1 MSNNSLQEFTL
12 SIWPISRS
20 VRKLLIML
28 AISFYTFGL
37 TGAGAILMMY
47 SMSYIAFARDSA
59 ATHGISARNSS
70 RLGGVSILITFS
82 VFVLLMTY
90 LSPYTPGVLRE
101 DLWSYFW
108 GSVMACCVLG
118 LIEDLRADYL
128 SPALRLALKF
138 LVFGYFLWVAPIMV
152 PSQIGV
158 PGVDSLLQ
166 IPWLAW
172 ALCTVFCVGFI
183 NAFNMSD
190 GANGLVPGIC
200 LCTFIVLFH
209 VYGRPAEGILV
220 FACSMFLLFNVVS
233 GWFFLGDTG
242 SYGLGAIIVSYGLL
256 GVSQGDFSAGFM
268 ACLVAYPCI
277 DFIYS
282 LLRRLAAGR
291 SPFKPD
297 NGHLH
302 NRLHDFYKPFFRS
315 KGLPNSLTGLTISG
329 LTAGLTLMLY
339 LLECA
344 PITSNLWFALFALEV
359 LLYVSAIRVLAKR
372 QAS

>member
-37 TGAGAILMMY
+37 TGVGAILMMY

-101 DLWSYFW
+101 DLWGYFW

-183 NAFNMSD
+183 N
-190 GANGLVPGIC
+190 
-200 LCTFIVLFH
+200 
-209 VYGRPAEGILV
+209 
-220 FACSMFLLFNVVS
+220 
-233 GWFFLGDTG
+233 
-242 SYGLGAIIVSYGLL
+242 
-256 GVSQGDFSAGFM
+256 
-268 ACLVAYPCI
+268 
-277 DFIYS
+277 
-282 LLRRLAAGR
+282 
-291 SPFKPD
+291 
-297 NGHLH
+297 
-302 NRLHDFYKPFFRS
+302 
-315 KGLPNSLTGLTISG
+315 
-329 LTAGLTLMLY
+329 
-339 LLECA
+339 
-344 PITSNLWFALFALEV
+344 
-359 LLYVSAIRVLAKR
+359 
-372 QAS
+372 